1 MNPSPRLTRLP
12 LLGNLLRA
20 PALRYRDFRV
30 LWVASFFKA
39 VGFMGEQ
46 VVMGWLVLG
55 LTDSAFMVGVAMA
68 LRMAPMLLLGVVAG
82 AIADRFDRR
91 KLLPVLNIGM
101 AAAVAALG
109 VLVFL
114 DALVVWHLFF
124 FTFVVGGFNAVHQ
137 TTQQSFAYD
146 IVGGEGVVSGLSFV
160 ALSGRLGGAAGAL
173 SIGWIIEPVGAHV
186 AYAILVLGYL
196 ISAVVLLFIREPGQA
211 APTERHTVIENLK
224 EYVRVAL
231 RNRTLLMLV
240 ALTAAVE
247 VLGFSNMT
255 LLPSLARDVLGMGA
269 AGLGLMNA
277 FRSVGGIVGIIGLS
291 ALGDV
296 NRKGITLLVV
306 YLLFGA
312 SLILLGNAES
322 LILVLGVLAMVS
334 AMAMLSDILTQSL
347 VQLSVPNNLRGR
359 AMGSWVLAI
368 GAAPVGHLQIGALAG
383 ALGVGA
389 ALALNGAGL
398 MLLAISVLA
407 FFPRLRRL

>member
-1 MNPSPRLTRLP
+1 MKLTSALTRLP

-20 PALRYRDFRV
+20 PALQYRDFRV
-30 LWVASFFKA
+30 LWVASSFKA

-55 LTDSAFMVGVAMA
+55 LTDSPFMVGVAMA
-68 LRMAPMLLLGVVAG
+68 LRMAPMFFLGIVAG

-91 KLLPVLNIGM
+91 KLLPLLNLGM

-114 DALVVWHLFF
+114 DALMVWHLFF
-124 FTFVVGGFNAVHQ
+124 FTFVVGGINAVYQ
-137 TTQQSFAYD
+137 TTQQSLAYD
-146 IVGGEGVVSGLSFV
+146 IVGGEGVVSGLSFM
-160 ALSGRLGGAAGAL
+160 ALSMRLGGAAGAL

-186 AYAILVLGYL
+186 AYAILALGYL
-196 ISAVVLLFIREPGQA
+196 TSAVVLRFIREPGQA
-211 APTERHTVIENLK
+211 APTERHPVMENLN
-224 EYVRVAL
+224 EYARVAL

-255 LLPSLARDVLGMGA
+255 LLPSLARDDLGLGA

-277 FRSVGGIVGIIGLS
+277 FRSVGGVVGIIGLS
-291 ALGDV
+291 VLGEV

-312 SLILLGNAES
+312 SLILLGNADS
-322 LILVLGVLAMVS
+322 LVLVLGVLALVS
-334 AMAMLSDILTQSL
+334 AMAMLSDILSQSL
-347 VQLSVPNNLRGR
+347 VQLAVPNNLRGR
-359 AMGSWVLAI
+359 AMGSWVLAV

-383 ALGVGA
+383 VLGTGA

-398 MLLAISVLA
+398 MLLAVGVLV